1 MDNKIF
7 ANCRASHTMS
17 VKTTAASYSTAPET
31 LLSKAYSCQHI
42 PPSTHS
48 SPRQNAIRTNCD
60 ASRAYKLYKAAYI
73 KSPRLLLACLRKQ
86 PHLEHAKHSIIN
98 ITHNNTKTNNKLIT
112 NYPTHQCQQHGPA
125 ATADGSTRPCPTTPC
140 ACAAAPTTRGAN
152 WRWNSTRSSTT
163 MMMMTKGPGGIGTRG
178 RAARRGRDI
187 GWR

>member
-1 MDNKIF
+1 
-7 ANCRASHTMS
+7 MS
-17 VKTTAASYSTAPET
+17 VTTTAASYPTAPET

-73 KSPRLLLACLRKQ
+73 KSPRLLLACL
-86 PHLEHAKHSIIN
+86 P
-98 ITHNNTKTNNKLIT
+98 
-112 NYPTHQCQQHGPA
+112 NYPNHQCQQHGPA

-163 MMMMTKGPGGIGTRG
+163 MMMTKGPGGIGTRG

-187 GWR
+187 GWHEMFMWWLCDET